1 MPKGFS
7 VNQEHDVDW
16 AISNIQ
22 KNKKALKGNIKFKR
36 ELLTN
41 FWHNSC
47 GKNVY
52 DTPSLASLFSPY
64 NHHSCKVAES
74 PAKDSVI
81 GKHNQQYLYFANSD
95 FWYVFVKRENHNLN
109 GLAQHLLCG
118 VPQTK
123 LKKDHYEFQIGVKV
137 GPYNFFMPSL
147 INERICN
154 WYGHEVYNSWRRM
167 VKDDLRNLTPYIS
180 AFNPPKHMYSFAC
193 DRSSEKV
200 CESLGLHTKHG
211 VAYWL
216 RKNQSDLKSE
226 VVLETINGTSVSG
239 LDLMSCF
246 GNRDTYMR
254 KTIGN
259 YLEYGPGNLM
269 DFAMNPL
276 ASQKFSADD
285 AGIFSPL

>member
-1 MPKGFS
+1 MSKGFS
-7 VNQEHDVDW
+7 VNHEHDVDW

-22 KNKKALKGNIKFKR
+22 KNKKALKGNIKLKR

-41 FWHNSC
+41 FWHDSY

-74 PAKDSVI
+74 PAEGSVI
-81 GKHNQQYLYFANSD
+81 GKHNQQCLYFANTD
-95 FWYVFVKRENHNLN
+95 FWYVFVKRENYNLN
-109 GLAQHLLCG
+109 GLAQRLVSG
-118 VPQTK
+118 VPRTK

-147 INERICN
+147 IEERICN
-154 WYGHEVYNSWRRM
+154 WYGHEVYNSWRKL
-167 VKDDLRNLTPYIS
+167 VKDDLRNLTYYIS
-180 AFNPPKHMYSFAC
+180 AFNPPRHMYSFAC

-200 CESLGLHTKHG
+200 CESLGLNTKHG

-216 RKNQSDLKSE
+216 RQNQSNFKSE
-226 VVLETINGTSVSG
+226 DVLETIKGTSVSG

-246 GNRDTYMR
+246 GNQDTYTL
-254 KTIGN
+254 KIN
-259 YLEYGPGNLM
+259 DNCYEHGPGNLM
-269 DFAMNPL
+269 DFAMTSL
-276 ASQKFSADD
+276 AS
-285 AGIFSPL
+285 